1 MTRRLI
7 LMRHAKSS
15 WDHPGLDDHARPLNG
30 RGAASAEALGVWLR
44 KRGYMPDEVLC
55 SSAVRTQATAE
66 ALGLS
71 APVTVLEALYHASP
85 QAMMQVLRQAKG
97 RAVLML
103 GHNPGIAEFAH
114 HLAAAPP
121 PHPRF
126 DDYPTG
132 AAMVADLPIADWA
145 QAEGRSA
152 TVLDF
157 VIPREIMG

>member
-30 RGAASAEALGVWLR
+30 RGAAS
-44 KRGYMPDEVLC
+44 
-55 SSAVRTQATAE
+55 AE